1 MNVRFVTSLI
11 MFLLLFSF
19 EIFISKAQDPTAGG
33 GAAAGGDG
41 AEKPIAPPPQAASCN
56 GIFISY
62 RFISRKKEY
71 PRLKNA
77 TAQPW
82 AFKSTATVLNT
93 GTTELKE
100 WKMFIKFQHKEML
113 VSASGA
119 TIEDADD
126 LPADVSNGT
135 TLMGSGQSV
144 LKTSIETAGD
154 LTQIQAEIKLVGTQ
168 FGVRPPGVPM
178 PKTIRLEND
187 GFKCPAPNR
196 RGAKTMY
203 ACCVK
208 DPKFK
213 VKKEKTKV
221 YARRKGDL
229 VISYDVT
236 QATKSNYQAQVT
248 MENTNPLGRLDHW
261 NLTWEWMRGE
271 FIYNMKGAYTHLKDY
286 SDCILGPAATYYS
299 DMDFSQVQNCQKNPV
314 IADLP
319 PERAKDKL
327 IGNIPFCCK
336 NGSLMSPLMNKTNAK
351 AVFQLQVFK
360 LPPDLNMTSIT
371 PPSKWKIE
379 GIVSSTFKCGTPLRV
394 SQAEFPDPSGLDEVS
409 LAIASWQIVCNI
421 SRPKKGKTKCCVS
434 YSGYYNE
441 SIIPCNTC
449 ACGCDE
455 DSTCSKK
462 AAPILIPPEAL
473 LIPFVN
479 RTAKALA
486 WSRLRHRRVQRPLPC
501 GDNCGVTINWHVS
514 TNFKAGW
521 SARVTLFN
529 WKQNNFQDWFVAA
542 QLKKAGRGFEKAYSF
557 NGTLIRN
564 LNNTIFL
571 EGLPGLTY
579 LMAIA
584 NGTNPR
590 RDYLIPGKQQSV
602 LSFNKKNLKNLKIEK
617 GDGFPTKLFF
627 NGEECSLPTHYP
639 IPDFGHRT
647 YANLVVTLISLAIS
661 VFLDQ

>member
-1 MNVRFVTSLI
+1 MNIRFVTSLI
-11 MFLLLFSF
+11 LFLLLFSC
-19 EIFISKAQDPTAGG
+19 EILFSRAQDPTTGG
-33 GAAAGGDG
+33 G
-41 AEKPIAPPPQAASCN
+41 EKPIAPPPQAASCN

-62 RFISRKKEY
+62 QFVSRKKEY
-71 PRLKNA
+71 PHLKNA

-93 GTTELKE
+93 GTTEMKE
-100 WKMFIKFQHKEML
+100 WKLFIKFQHKEIL

-119 TIEDADD
+119 SVEDADD
-126 LPADVSNGT
+126 MPADVSNGT
-135 TLMGSGQSV
+135 TLTGSGQSV
-144 LKTSIETAGD
+144 LKTSIDTAGD
-154 LTQIQAEIKLVGTQ
+154 LTQIQAEMKLVGTQ

-178 PKTIRLEND
+178 PKTIKLQND
-187 GFKCPAPNR
+187 GYKCPAPNR
-196 RGAKTMY
+196 RAKIMY

-213 VKKEKTKV
+213 VKKEKTKF

-236 QATKSNYQAQVT
+236 QATKNNYQAQVT
-248 MENTNPLGRLDHW
+248 MENNHPLGRLDHW

-286 SDCILGPAATYYS
+286 ADCLLGPAATYYS
-299 DMDFSQVQNCQKNPV
+299 DLDFSQVQNCQKNPV
-314 IADLP
+314 MADLP
-319 PERAKDKL
+319 PERAKDKI

-336 NGSLMSPLMNKTNAK
+336 NGSLMSPIMNKTNAK

-360 LPPDLNMTSIT
+360 LPPDLNVSSIT

-379 GIVSSTFKCGTPLRV
+379 GIVSTNFKCGNPLRV
-394 SQAEFPDPSGLDEVS
+394 AQAQFPDPGGLDEVS
-409 LAIASWQIVCNI
+409 LAVASWQVVCNI
-421 SRPKKGKTKCCVS
+421 TRPKKGKTKCCVS

-441 SIIPCNTC
+441 SIIPCDTC
-449 ACGCDE
+449 ACGCDD
-455 DSTCSKK
+455 DSTCRKN

-486 WSRLRHRRVQRPLPC
+486 WSKLRHKRVRKPLPC
-501 GDNCGVTINWHVS
+501 GDNCGVSINWHVS
-514 TNFKAGW
+514 TNYKSGW
-521 SARVTLFN
+521 SVRVTLFN
-529 WKQNNFQDWFVAA
+529 WKENNFQDWFVAA

-557 NGTLIRN
+557 NGTLLRN

-579 LMAIA
+579 LMAIT

-590 RDYLIPGKQQSV
+590 KDYLVPGKQQSV
-602 LSFNKKNLKNLKIEK
+602 LSFNKKNLRNLKIEK
-617 GDGFPTKLFF
+617 GDGFPSKLFF
-627 NGEECSLPTHYP
+627 NGEECSLPKIYP
-639 IPDFGHRT
+639 IPDFGHKT
-647 YANLVVTLISLAIS
+647 YANSVLVLLSLAFT
-661 VFLDQ
+661 VLFFL